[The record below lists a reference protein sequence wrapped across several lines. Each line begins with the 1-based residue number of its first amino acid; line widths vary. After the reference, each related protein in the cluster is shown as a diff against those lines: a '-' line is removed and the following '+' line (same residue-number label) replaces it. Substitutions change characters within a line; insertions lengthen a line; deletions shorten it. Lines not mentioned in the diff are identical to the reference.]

1 MHGLI
6 TIVRYSVFGVFMVAL
21 VAAVGSWLVRTRR
34 VSPFSGLGRTL
45 RTVSDVAIAPVER
58 RVVRRGGNPV
68 HAGIWLVIVVAAAGV
83 LLIAVLQWLQ
93 AVIFAAQTQFQQGFW
108 GAYHFAVGLV
118 YSVLMVAL
126 LLRVIGTWFG
136 VFEHTAWMRPAY
148 RLTDWIVKPIRR
160 VLPPLGNLDVS
171 PIVAWLA
178 VWILKNV
185 LMAIP

>member
-1 MHGLI
+1 VHSLI
-6 TIVRYSVFGVFMVAL
+6 TVVRYSVFGAFVVAL
-21 VAAVGSWLVRTRR
+21 VAATGSWLVRTRR
-34 VSPFSGLGRTL
+34 VSPFSGLGRSL
-45 RTVSDVAIAPVER
+45 RSVSDVVIAPVER

-83 LLIAVLQWLQ
+83 LLIAVLEWLQ
-93 AVIFAAQTQFQQGFW
+93 SVILTARLRFHQGPW
-108 GAYHFAVGLV
+108 GIYHFAVGFA

-148 RLTDWIVKPIRR
+148 WLTDWIVKPIRR

-178 VWILKNV
+178 LWILKNV
-185 LMAIP
+185 LMSIP